1 MSEWFSQYNYVVVII
16 LMMTGLYTVFASR
29 NLIKKL
35 AGLSVFQTSVFL
47 LYITIGKVSGGQP
60 PILVKDKGHDDHGS
74 GDGSIGASDGQALLE
89 EFNPDGPLL
98 SGPIQVAAGDASYIL
113 PGPGSEVLYSNPL
126 PHVLILTAIVVGVAT
141 LSIGLALTVRIRE
154 VYRTIEEDE
163 IEAADFVYN
172 LEGTA
177 D

>member
-1 MSEWFSQYNYVVVII
+1 MSDRFSQYNYIVVII
-16 LMMTGLYTVFASR
+16 LMMTGLYIVFASR

-60 PILVKDKGHDDHGS
+60 PILIEDKPYGKDDGGHS
-74 GDGSIGASDGQALLE
+74 LL
-89 EFNPDGPLL
+89 D
-98 SGPIQVAAGDASYIL
+98 GPIQTAAGDAAYIL
-113 PGPGSEVLYSNPL
+113 PGPGSDVLYSNPL

-154 VYRTIEEDE
+154 VYHTIEEDE

>member
-1 MSEWFSQYNYVVVII
+1 MSIIFEQYNYAIVII
-16 LMMTGLYTVFASR
+16 LMMTGLYVVFASR

-35 AGLSVFQTSVFL
+35 VGLSIFQTSVFL

-60 PILVKDKGHDDHGS
+60 PIIVESHGADH
-74 GDGSIGASDGQALLE
+74 ASLE
-89 EFNPDGPLL
+89 PVL
-98 SGPIQVAAGDASYIL
+98 VAAANAKDAVAHAASK
-113 PGPGSEVLYSNPL
+113 SDVLYSNPL

-141 LSIGLALTVRIRE
+141 LAIGLALVVRIRE
-154 VYRTIEEDE
+154 TYGTIEEDE
-163 IEAADFVYN
+163 IEALDYQYN

>member
-1 MSEWFSQYNYVVVII
+1 MSELFSQYNYVIVII

-60 PILVKDKGHDDHGS
+60 PILVEG
-74 GDGSIGASDGQALLE
+74 GASYGTDVDGHALLE
-89 EFNPDGPLL
+89 GT
-98 SGPIQVAAGDASYIL
+98 IQVAAGGGSYIL
-113 PGPGSEVLYSNPL
+113 PGPGSDVLYSNPL

-154 VYRTIEEDE
+154 VYHTIEEDE
-163 IEAADFVYN
+163 IEEKDFIYN

>member
-1 MSEWFSQYNYVVVII
+1 MFSEFLADYNYIVVII
-16 LMMTGLYTVFASR
+16 LMMTGLYVVFASR

-47 LYITIGKVSGGQP
+47 LYITISKVSGGQP
-60 PILVKDKGHDDHGS
+60 PILEKAYAKDYAGLAPETLIAAAEGAGKAAKGHGYNLD
-74 GDGSIGASDGQALLE
+74 IT
-89 EFNPDGPLL
+89 
-98 SGPIQVAAGDASYIL
+98 
-113 PGPGSEVLYSNPL
+113 YSNPL

-141 LSIGLALTVRIRE
+141 LAIGLSLVVRIRE
-154 VYRTIEEDE
+154 VYGTIEEDQ
-163 IEAADFVYN
+163 IEKADYIYN

>member
-1 MSEWFSQYNYVVVII
+1 MSEWFSQYNYIVVII

-47 LYITIGKVSGGQP
+47 LYITIAKVSGGQP
-60 PILVKDKGHDDHGS
+60 PILKEDKGYGADK
-74 GDGSIGASDGQALLE
+74 DGHALLE
-89 EFNPDGPLL
+89 GPV
-98 SGPIQVAAGDASYIL
+98 QVAAGDASYIL
-113 PGPGSEVLYSNPL
+113 PGPGSDVLYSNPL

-154 VYRTIEEDE
+154 VYHTIEEDE
-163 IEAADFVYN
+163 IESADFVYN